1 MTSTAP
7 TEATDTPKEPSLR
20 PKIGRVFIR
29 ILVSAA
35 IVALIIYNADTEALW
50 QRLQGAT
57 PALLA
62 AAALTILGQSL
73 ATAWRW
79 AIILGALGV
88 GIRLA
93 GAARIVLTAF
103 FLGQALPYTLG
114 SDAVRIWLAH
124 RDGVTVGVAARSVIL
139 DRISGL
145 LGLVTLLALSAPLL
159 LDIVESGPARA
170 ALLGGSGLV
179 AAGLV
184 VLVVLGRVLPAL
196 RGHKILEFFTMLSRG
211 AAEIFASARLG
222 PPVVAISALGHAL
235 LGVGLFF
242 IARSMEIEISLAA
255 CIALMPAI
263 TLATMLPV
271 SLGGWGLREA
281 AMAVMLGFVGVSFEA
296 AVAMSI
302 LFGGLNL
309 AAAMPG
315 GVLWLI
321 GRRNGKNR
329 TVSPTGAS

>member
-7 TEATDTPKEPSLR
+7 TEATDAPKEPSPR
-20 PKIGRVFIR
+20 QKIGRVFAR

-35 IVALIIYNADTEALW
+35 IVALIIYNADTESLW
-50 QRLQGAT
+50 HRLRGAA

-62 AAALTILGQSL
+62 AAALMILGQAL

-79 AIILGALGV
+79 TIILGALGV
-88 GIRLA
+88 GIRPA
-93 GAARIVLTAF
+93 GAVRIVLTAF
-103 FLGQALPYTLG
+103 FLGQALPAMLG

-145 LGLVTLLALSAPLL
+145 FGLVILLAVSAPLL

-179 AAGLV
+179 AVGLV
-184 VLVVLGRVLPAL
+184 VLVVLGRVLPAR

-235 LGVGLFF
+235 VGVGLFF
-242 IARSMEIEISLAA
+242 IARSMEIEVSLAA

-281 AMAVMLGFVGVSFEA
+281 ATAVMLGFVGVSFEA
-296 AVAMSI
+296 AVATSI

-309 AAAMPG
+309 VAAIPG

-321 GRRNGKNR
+321 GRRIGKNPAAPL
-329 TVSPTGAS
+329 SSAS

>member
-1 MTSTAP
+1 MNSAAPAETAN
-7 TEATDTPKEPSLR
+7 APKEPSLR
-20 PKIGRVFIR
+20 PKGSR
-29 ILVSAA
+29 IFVRIFVSAA
-35 IVALIIYNADTEALW
+35 IVALIIYNADTESLW
-50 QRLQGAT
+50 QRLQAAT

-79 AIILGALGV
+79 TIVLGALGV

-103 FLGQALPYTLG
+103 FLGQALPAMLG
-114 SDAVRIWLAH
+114 SDAVRIWLAN

-145 LGLVTLLALSAPLL
+145 LGLVILLGLSAPLL
-159 LDIVESGPARA
+159 LNIVESGPARA

-179 AAGLV
+179 VAGVV

-211 AAEIFASARLG
+211 AAEIFSSARLG
-222 PPVVAISALGHAL
+222 LSVVTISALGHAL

-242 IARSMEIEISLAA
+242 IAQSMEIEISLAA

-281 AMAVMLGFVGVSFEA
+281 ATAVMLGFVGVSFEA

-309 AAAMPG
+309 VAAIPG
-315 GVLWLI
+315 GVIWLI
-321 GRRNGKNR
+321 GRRNGNDR
-329 TVSPTGAS
+329 TAPHSGAS